1 MPYYSGSSCIE
12 RCTNQET
19 FYWIF
24 TDLELTPG
32 VSCLTSDNC
41 LTISGQA
48 SSSVTYVLP
57 FGGNFDGVV
66 SCYRCLDKLGRTF
79 NFKDCNTG
87 EVYPIRPGLLN
98 DFGLI
103 DIPQLDCVYYMSF
116 FYIMKGGFGQTISS
130 CFYLYSVEK
139 IGSPYGVNIIYSFSD
154 SYGSVFDGNCTTC
167 LNNIT
172 YVYRIRP
179 CLTPESPISAW
190 FIETSIQF
198 EQPTMITAFLDGIE
212 EPFCCEIDKQS
223 FGNTPNA
230 TILQILGPTDK
241 KGPNCQTCNESL
253 YNRRILY
260 DCVNPE
266 NQIVVWG
273 SPSFENGDVTHLS
286 LSGLCWTVGDIT
298 ESAAT
303 VTEFAEFT
311 PSPKCE
317 DCIKCYGVTLE
328 LYPCGG
334 SRIPIYIDVF
344 DYVDLGRVIRLPYS
358 GDGYQ
363 CYVVSGIS
371 ENEGIHDT
379 FYSVLDYTNCEDCI
393 AGFGDIE
400 SFYATKCSDGSTIIF
415 STYSGSVTSG
425 DYVRLNWGTSEVDCA
440 EIIGLW
446 DGSFTNESFYFSQ
459 LAQPFTDC
467 SDCLNNGYVGVTLIK
482 CDNTEQ
488 QYVTVSLN
496 LYSLLIGLYPVIYF
510 GSTCWRLSNDCPI
523 DTTYDYVSSIYLYN
537 NCIECNQPK
546 RVGQEYELCLIDCSG
561 NTYTMSVEHPIWT
574 DLQGQSVIQMG
585 AIELGGK
592 NGYYS

>member
-1 MPYYSGSSCIE
+1 
-12 RCTNQET
+12 
-19 FYWIF
+19 
-24 TDLELTPG
+24 
-32 VSCLTSDNC
+32 
-41 LTISGQA
+41 
-48 SSSVTYVLP
+48 
-57 FGGNFDGVV
+57 
-66 SCYRCLDKLGRTF
+66 
-79 NFKDCNTG
+79 
-87 EVYPIRPGLLN
+87 
-98 DFGLI
+98 
-103 DIPQLDCVYYMSF
+103 MSF
-116 FYIMKGGFGQTISS
+116 FYEIKGGFGQRISS

-139 IGSPYGVNIIYSFSD
+139 IGSQYGVNRIYSFSD

-167 LNNIT
+167 FNNIT
-172 YVYRIRP
+172 YVYRIFP
-179 CLTPESPISAW
+179 CLTPESPISKW
-190 FIETSIQF
+190 FIETSILF

-212 EPFCCEIDKQS
+212 EPFCCLIGRVEE
-223 FGNTPNA
+223 NTPNA
-230 TILQILGPTDK
+230 TILQILGPLDE

-328 LYPCGG
+328 LYPCGAE
-334 SRIPIYIDVF
+334 IPIYIDVF
-344 DYVDLGRVIRLPYS
+344 DYVDLGRVIRLPYL
-358 GDGYQ
+358 GDGLM

-371 ENEGIHDT
+371 ENQGINNT
-379 FYSVLDYTNCEDCI
+379 FYSVLDYENCEDCST
-393 AGFGDIE
+393 ADIE
-400 SFYATKCSDGSTIIF
+400 SYYATKCSDGSTIIF

-446 DGSFTNESFYFSQ
+446 DGNINNESFYFSQ

-496 LYSLLIGLYPVIYF
+496 LYSLLIGLYPIIYF

-523 DTTYDYVSSIYLYN
+523 DTTYEYVSSIYLYN
-537 NCIECNQPK
+537 NCIDCNQPK